1 MFPASGNSKLNLK
14 VLPVVLLVLEMIRGR
29 PSTLSGGENKVFA
42 DSLMGGDS
50 ADRTL
55 LRVKTR
61 ERFKVKM
68 RVVLRAV
75 SLVWFTVVE
84 GTC

>member
-1 MFPASGNSKLNLK
+1 MIE
-14 VLPVVLLVLEMIRGR
+14 PVFQKESSSVTQYHSPPLLEMIRGR
-29 PSTLSGGENKVFA
+29 PSTLGGGENKVLA
-42 DSLMGGDS
+42 DRLMGS
-50 ADRTL
+50 VNRTL

-75 SLVWFTVVE
+75 SLVLFTV
-84 GTC
+84 

>member
-1 MFPASGNSKLNLK
+1 
-14 VLPVVLLVLEMIRGR
+14 MIHGR

-42 DSLMGGDS
+42 DRLMLVGRNS

-75 SLVWFTVVE
+75 SLVLVFCVE
-84 GTC
+84 RTY